1 MAAIPPFLGDTILP
15 FPPQAVRD
23 ALVGLEGVAR
33 NMGDVTS
40 VERVDSRTL
49 KLVVRPGFSF
59 IRGTLRVTMTI
70 DEVEPGRKLVQT
82 AKSEGIGLSMT
93 IESAITLE
101 PAGTGT
107 KASWEARVVERKGLV
122 SAIGAS
128 LIQAAANKVL
138 EDGWN
143 AVRKTLAST

>member
-70 DEVEPGRKLVQT
+70 DEVEPGRTLVQT

-143 AVRKTLAST
+143 AVRKTLGGG

>member
-143 AVRKTLAST
+143 AVRKTLGGG

>member
-70 DEVEPGRKLVQT
+70 DEVEPGRTLVQT

-143 AVRKTLAST
+143 AVRKTLAAG